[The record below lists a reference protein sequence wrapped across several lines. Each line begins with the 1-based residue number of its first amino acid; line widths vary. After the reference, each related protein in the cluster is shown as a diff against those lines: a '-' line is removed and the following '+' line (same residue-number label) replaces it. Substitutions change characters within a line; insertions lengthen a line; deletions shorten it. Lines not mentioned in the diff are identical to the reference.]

1 MSCLQDGIIL
11 PRGNKSAMTDGNKP
25 PLAIL
30 QRLDEKIDEL
40 SVNMEKMG
48 LAEYIEMLDSPRRL
62 LYINF
67 LMGLARGFGMAIGF
81 TVLAAVVIW
90 ILQWL
95 VVLNLPLIGDFIAE
109 IVKLVQM
116 ELQVGGPNFVG
127 K

>member
-1 MSCLQDGIIL
+1 
-11 PRGNKSAMTDGNKP
+11 MTVEEKP
-25 PLAIL
+25 PIQIL

-48 LAEYIEMLDSPRRL
+48 LAEYLEMLDSPRRL

-81 TVLAAVVIW
+81 TLLAALVLW

-109 IVKLVQM
+109 IVKLVQI
-116 ELQVGGPNFVG
+116 ELQMGGPNIG
-127 K
+127 GT

>member
-1 MSCLQDGIIL
+1 
-11 PRGNKSAMTDGNKP
+11 MTDGNKP